1 LKSRLEEIDWPVAR
15 DGLTFSGHL
24 HVPRLLSPSDCGEIL
39 AAASERDR
47 FERSVDMAPRGF
59 GVGTYYY
66 FREPLVE
73 PAATLR
79 ALLYEQLQPLANELR
94 DQKRSSSILLCYGTG
109 GLNHAHRDI
118 YGEVFFPFQVLLV
131 LNKRGRDFEGGGFV
145 LFDDEPERKRQE
157 APVSEG
163 DVVIFA
169 SRDRFEVQG
178 GRRKKVALRHGMRLV
193 TRGKR
198 YALGIVFHLA
208 E

>member
-1 LKSRLEEIDWPVAR
+1 
-15 DGLTFSGHL
+15 
-24 HVPRLLSPSDCGEIL
+24 
-39 AAASERDR
+39 
-47 FERSVDMAPRGF
+47 
-59 GVGTYYY
+59 VGTYYY

-94 DQKRSSSILLCYGTG
+94 DRNRPPYPETLEEFWGRCRSAGQKRSSSILLCYGTG